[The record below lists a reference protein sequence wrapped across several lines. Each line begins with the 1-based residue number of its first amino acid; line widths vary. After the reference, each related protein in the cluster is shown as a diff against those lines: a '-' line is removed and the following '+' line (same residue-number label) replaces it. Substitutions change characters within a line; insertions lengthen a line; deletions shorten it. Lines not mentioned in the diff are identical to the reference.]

1 MPSGD
6 VGAMLTLTR
15 DRRTDFFSAAKTKNF
30 ESVEGETFTLTAVD
44 VAENSFWVGSYQ
56 LTLTTSDD
64 FLHHFNG
71 HPGTVVTHHKYE
83 LSLVQDERQV
93 KLDCAP
99 F

>member
-44 VAENSFWVGSYQ
+44 VAENSFWVGSY
-56 LTLTTSDD
+56 
-64 FLHHFNG
+64 
-71 HPGTVVTHHKYE
+71 
-83 LSLVQDERQV
+83 
-93 KLDCAP
+93 
-99 F
+99 